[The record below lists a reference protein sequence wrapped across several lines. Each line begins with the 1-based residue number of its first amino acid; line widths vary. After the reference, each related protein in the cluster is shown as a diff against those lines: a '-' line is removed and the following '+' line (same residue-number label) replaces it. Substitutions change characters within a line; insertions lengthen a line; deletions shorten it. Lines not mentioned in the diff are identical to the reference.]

1 MNITWRF
8 SLNTSNRTSSYGT
21 LKTNLIVSCPPPHD
35 GESTPNSCDDESS
48 LPVAGQQRTGRNCR
62 LSTNSANRKRV
73 HFTWTIPILR
83 SEFRAD
89 LRRNRRVPR
98 QGEVALVEGHVLSS
112 KAKPNHCFGILR
124 TLTSQ
129 RILTSPNH
137 KRKKSSGKRDRK
149 QKKTAIK
156 F

>member
-1 MNITWRF
+1 MKVF
-8 SLNTSNRTSSYGT
+8 
-21 LKTNLIVSCPPPHD
+21 LKYFQQNFQLRYPKNQLDRLLS
-35 GESTPNSCDDESS
+35 STPWWREYTHSCDDESS
-48 LPVAGQQRTGRNCR
+48 LPVAGQQRTRRNCR